1 MPPESRAGLGTRKL
15 RRPHPASPAA
25 VSDAVEAGNA
35 PPRNAS
41 GASGDEELV
50 MLCVRIAPSLRRRL
64 KLIAASSGRSVQA
77 LAAEA
82 LEAVCRHHD
91 M

>member
-1 MPPESRAGLGTRKL
+1 MPPESRAGLGARKL

-25 VSDAVEAGNA
+25 VGDAIEPGNA
-35 PPRNAS
+35 APTNAS
-41 GASGDEELV
+41 GASGDQELV
-50 MLCVRIAPSLRRRL
+50 MLCVRAAPSLRRRL
-64 KLIAASSGRSVQA
+64 KLIAANTGRPVQA